1 MLAPVQYALTVL
13 DGVRWQGEPVAGTRP
28 QTLLAALARA
38 NGSPVGDARLIEEVW
53 GDEPPADPTKA
64 LQVLVSRT
72 RAACSAELITRTQ
85 TGYRL
90 NADTDVDARAL
101 AEAVGQTR
109 AALASGAAAEAR
121 RLAER
126 ALDIPV
132 AASAPSLPEPISDL
146 RAAGHRH
153 RAELIT
159 LLGLAQCRV
168 GDHASA
174 LATLAPVVERGPV
187 DEAVLA
193 ALLHSEAAVRGPA
206 VALQRYEDYR
216 RDLVLRTGTDP
227 GPELKRA
234 QTHLLALDRPV
245 REGVQF
251 EPDQL
256 IGRASDTRA
265 VLGLIGSA
273 RVVSIIGPGGLGKTR
288 LAHAIGRSALQPVVQ
303 LVELVGITGDDEV
316 ITEVASALGVR
327 DSVAS
332 RRALTPEQRADL
344 RTRLAQKLSGAP
356 TLLIIDNCEHV
367 IGGVARLVAP
377 LVANLPELTVL
388 TTSRAPLGIAA
399 ERTYPLPQLNRTDAV
414 VLFRRRATAARPDA
428 VLDDD
433 QIGVLVDRL
442 DGLPLAVELAAAR
455 IRVMSVAEI
464 TERLTDR
471 FGLLRSRDPAA
482 PDRHRTL
489 EAVIDW
495 SANLLDEEGRTGLR
509 RLAAFRDGFG
519 RAGAAAVVGGDPV
532 RLLEELADQSLIT
545 VEEGATIRYR
555 MLETV
560 REYGL
565 LQQRRLGETAE
576 VDRAVRDWAVD
587 LCRQQYGSL
596 HGTDQYATVDRLVIE
611 EGNLNE
617 ALRQAVADV
626 DTDAIVIILATLGG
640 FWWIVGD
647 HQRIVGLVSGV
658 ERALTGYDPPDEL
671 ADATRAAIVTVLV
684 NTVIYYGEN
693 TVAAGIELLQRL
705 GPGTA
710 DPRIA
715 ALTRTMLM
723 LGDDETV
730 QGRIDRLG
738 DVTRS
743 ADRDLALHAC
753 QWLMHLAENEGAPHE
768 AIEAGE
774 RGLRLCR
781 PSDGPW
787 IRAVLLNGLSELQLQ
802 LGDWQTGER
811 YAAEAFPIMERLH
824 ATDDAA
830 HMQGLLAL
838 TAIWAG
844 RLDNAAEQIERLR
857 ARQIRT
863 YLHGGDT
870 VLATLDAE
878 LAFARGDIATGL
890 QEYREALPRMREF
903 RLPSSMIAEHAPWLL
918 FTESAALCAFHRF
931 GAPDDAERLYRVLLG
946 KLDSY
951 LGPDSPFTDFPIVG
965 TVVFALG
972 TWLSAERPDQ
982 AVRLLAYGGAF
993 TVVRTLPSTGA
1004 DLVLAAVEQSCPG
1017 ELDRLGSELTGRLPR
1032 DLRDEVHAL
1041 IKVIIAETPTA

>member
-13 DGVRWQGEPVAGTRP
+13 DGVRWQGAPVPGTRP

-38 NGSPVGDARLIEEVW
+38 DGTPVGDARLIEEVW
-53 GDEPPADPTKA
+53 GDDPPADPTKA

-90 NADTDVDARAL
+90 APGTAVDARAL
-101 AEAVGQTR
+101 AEAVTLTR
-109 AALASGAAAEAR
+109 TALESGSTAEAR
-121 RLAER
+121 RLAEQ
-126 ALDIPV
+126 ALAIPV
-132 AASAPSLPEPISDL
+132 AAPDPSLPDPVAEL
-146 RAAGHRH
+146 RTAGHRH
-153 RAELIT
+153 RAALIT
-159 LLGLAQCRV
+159 LLGLAQSRS
-168 GDHASA
+168 GDHPAA
-174 LATLAPVVERGPV
+174 LATLTPVVETGPV
-187 DEAVLA
+187 DETVLA
-193 ALLHSEAAVRGPA
+193 ALLRSEAAVRGPA
-206 VALQRYEDYR
+206 VALERYEEHR
-216 RDLVLRTGTDP
+216 RDLAARTGTDP
-227 GPELKRA
+227 GPELQRVQA
-234 QTHLLALDRPV
+234 HLLALDRPV
-245 REGVQF
+245 RAGVQF

-256 IGRASDTRA
+256 IGRAADTRA
-265 VLGLIGSA
+265 VLGLITTA

-288 LAHAIGRSALQPVVQ
+288 LAHAVGRAAPQPIVH
-303 LVELVGITGDDEV
+303 LVELVGISGDDEV
-316 ITEVASALGVR
+316 IIEVASALGVR

-344 RTRLAQKLSGAP
+344 RSRLAQKLAGAP

-367 IGGVARLVAP
+367 IDGVARLVAP

-399 ERTYPLPQLNRTDAV
+399 ERTYPLPQLSRSDAV
-414 VLFRRRATAARPDA
+414 ALFRRRATAARPDA

-433 QIGVLVDRL
+433 QIGALVDRL

-471 FGLLRSRDPAA
+471 FGLLRSRDPLA

-495 SANLLDEEGRTGLR
+495 SANLLDQDGRDGLR

-519 RAGAAAVVGGDPV
+519 LAGAAAVVGGDPV

-545 VEEGATIRYR
+545 VEEGATVRYR

-565 LQQRRLGETAE
+565 LQQRRLGETAD
-576 VDRAVRDWAVD
+576 VDRAVRRWAVD

-596 HGTDQYATVDRLVIE
+596 HGPDQYATVDRLVIE

-626 DTDAIVIILATLGG
+626 DTDAIVAILATMGG

-658 ERALTGYDPPDEL
+658 ERALDDYDPPDDL

-693 TVAAGIELLQRL
+693 SVDTGLALLERL

-723 LGDDETV
+723 LGDDETL
-730 QGRIDRLG
+730 QARIDRLNE
-738 DVTRS
+738 VSRS
-743 ADRDLALHAC
+743 GDRDLALQSS
-753 QWLMHLAENEGAPHE
+753 QWLMHLAENEGAPHA

-781 PSDGPW
+781 DSDGPW
-787 IRAVLLNGLSELQLQ
+787 IRAVLLNGLSELHLQ
-802 LGDWQTGER
+802 LGDWRAGER

-824 ATDDAA
+824 AADDAA

-844 RLDNAAEQIERLR
+844 RLDRAEEQIEQLR
-857 ARQIRT
+857 ARQVRS
-863 YLHGGDT
+863 YLNGGDT

-878 LAFARGDIATGL
+878 LAFARGDIAAGL

-903 RLPSSMIAEHAPWLL
+903 RLPDSMISEHAPWLL

-931 GAPDDAERLYRVLLG
+931 GAPDDAEHLYRVLLA

-951 LGPDSPFTDFPIVG
+951 LGPEAAFTDFPIVG

-972 TWLSAERPDQ
+972 AWLSSQRPDQ
-982 AVRLLAYGGAF
+982 AVRLLAYAKAF

-1004 DLVLAAVEQSCPG
+1004 ELVLAAIEQACPG
-1017 ELDRLGSELTGRLPR
+1017 ELDRLGAALAGRLPR
-1032 DLRDEVHAL
+1032 DLRDEVRHV
-1041 IKVIIAETPTA
+1041 IKELL